1 MTARV
6 FVDNFHADNA
16 FSYYNVC
23 MFADP
28 VKNLRAFG
36 LEENNIVADLGA
48 GTGFYSIA
56 AGKMAPRGKVYAIEI
71 NKDFLAT
78 IKSKV
83 KGANLNNVEIIWG
96 NIEKIGGTKIGDGIV
111 DAIIASNV
119 LHQVE
124 NKNKFIGEIKRIL
137 KPKGKMLLID
147 WSANSAITAFKMAIP
162 KSKAREMFEKE
173 DFIFEREINAGA
185 YHYGMIFRLGSRD

>member
-1 MTARV
+1 
-6 FVDNFHADNA
+6 
-16 FSYYNVC
+16 